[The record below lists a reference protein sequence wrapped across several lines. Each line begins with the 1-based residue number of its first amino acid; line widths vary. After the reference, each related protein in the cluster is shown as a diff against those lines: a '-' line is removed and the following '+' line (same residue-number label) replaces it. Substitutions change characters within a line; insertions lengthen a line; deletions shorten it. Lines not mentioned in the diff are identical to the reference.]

1 VSSSGIDT
9 GVPSPEDELVRA
21 ELDNAHRKRRTGR
34 GRIVGIVVSVPVV
47 GGADSRRR
55 LSHYHVGRTVSH
67 ARNAVRPE
75 TAP

>member
-9 GVPSPEDELVRA
+9 GVPSPEDELVGA

-47 GGADSRRR
+47 RR
-55 LSHYHVGRTVSH
+55 LE
-67 ARNAVRPE
+67 AE
-75 TAP
+75 TLSLPCWEDRESC